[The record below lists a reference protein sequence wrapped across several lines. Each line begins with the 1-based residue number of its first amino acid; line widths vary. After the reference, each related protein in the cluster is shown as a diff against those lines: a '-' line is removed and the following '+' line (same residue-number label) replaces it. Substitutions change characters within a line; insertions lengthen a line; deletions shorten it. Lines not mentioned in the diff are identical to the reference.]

1 MLKNDGVNGKD
12 DNPYMKWTIK
22 AMFETTNQIVNSDV
36 RYDGRIDNYPQDH
49 NIS

>member
-22 AMFETTNQIVNSDV
+22 AMFETTNQLLMKVYSWLGQASI
-36 RYDGRIDNYPQDH
+36 
-49 NIS
+49 